1 MVNAALTTM
10 ARPGIFCRLGKVSLR
25 FASDPAGMAL
35 DNVPLFTLLKGK
47 LGHLTQRQ
55 RLISQNV
62 ANADTPGYV
71 GRDLNR
77 FTFSEALKAERGGG
91 GGGGVVARTHAGH
104 LAGPGRADAVWKSRA
119 APDSSTTL
127 DGNAV
132 VLEEQMMKMAE
143 SRADYEAA
151 VGFYQKSLGLIRL
164 AAKRPG
170 G

>member
-1 MVNAALTTM
+1 MSIA
-10 ARPGIFCRLGKVSLR
+10 
-25 FASDPAGMAL
+25 D
-35 DNVPLFTLLKGK
+35 VPLFTLLKGK
-47 LGHLTQRQ
+47 LGHATQRQ

-71 GRDLNR
+71 GRDLGR
-77 FTFSEALKAERGGG
+77 FTFAEAMKAERSGANGM
-91 GGGGVVARTHAGH
+91 ARTNAAH
-104 LAGPGRADAVWKSRA
+104 LASPKGKDAVWKSNS

-151 VGFYQKSLGLIRL
+151 VGFYQKSMGMIRL

>member
-1 MVNAALTTM
+1 
-10 ARPGIFCRLGKVSLR
+10 
-25 FASDPAGMAL
+25 MAL
-35 DNVPLFTLLKGK
+35 DNVPLFTLLKGR

-77 FTFSEALKAERGGG
+77 FTFSDALKSERGGG
-91 GGGGVVARTHAGH
+91 ASSVARTQAGH
-104 LAGPGRADAVWKSRA
+104 LAGPARSDAVWKSRA

-127 DGNAV
+127 DGNSV